1 MNNLLKKY
9 SISVE
14 FALVSGAEHLEMM
27 QMRDS
32 LFEVESGLTA
42 EEKQI
47 LAVADR
53 QLIARA
59 PEFYRE
65 LLQFVDLGTRRQSQ
79 QIPPQR
85 WWWYLDVI
93 AYLPDPSIGS
103 KTLAISQ

>member
-1 MNNLLKKY
+1 MNDLLKNY
-9 SISVE
+9 SIGVE
-14 FALVSGAEHLEMM
+14 FAEASGAEHLEMM
-27 QMRDS
+27 QMRDR

-65 LLQFVDLGTRRQSQ
+65 LLRFVDLRARRQSQ
-79 QIPPQR
+79 EIPPQR

-93 AYLPDPSIGS
+93 AYLPDSSIGS
-103 KTLAISQ
+103 KALVKLQ